1 MKLIL
6 AKPKE
11 NFDARTDDLK
21 DTATAFISRQ
31 HGTHKDPSM
40 CQWQTGV

>member
-6 AKPKE
+6 AKPEE
-11 NFDARTDDLK
+11 NFDDRMDDLK
-21 DTATAFISRQ
+21 DIAAAFITRQ